1 MNHCRNVIA
10 FFLILILTCAGGLH
24 AAESTREGG
33 LSNTIVIFR
42 DGVPWEEVDSYA
54 LEWESRGTTRIM
66 DLPMINGIV
75 LDVPWEVTPAAVL
88 LPPKASFKMPSLPR
102 PFCRVS
108 TIVFAPTRGAMAS
121 AAARVS

>member
-75 LDVPWEVTPAAVL
+75 LDVPWEVTPAELADD
-88 LPPKASFKMPSLPR
+88 S
-102 PFCRVS
+102 RVA
-108 TIVFAPTRGAMAS
+108 IVENDQRMRWRGAAS
-121 AAARVS
+121 SDGNSFIISLRRI